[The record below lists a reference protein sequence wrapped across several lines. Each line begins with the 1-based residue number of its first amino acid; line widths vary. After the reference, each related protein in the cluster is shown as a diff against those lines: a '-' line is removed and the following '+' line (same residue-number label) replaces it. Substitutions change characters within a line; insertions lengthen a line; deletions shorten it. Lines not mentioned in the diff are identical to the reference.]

1 MSTKIVL
8 TNAEAIR
15 IAIQYAHDNN
25 VNDARA
31 EAFAES
37 WFDAGKD
44 SEKSTQSALLS
55 YLGKR
60 FMQEQR

>member
-8 TNAEAIR
+8 TNAEAVR
-15 IAIQYAHDNN
+15 IAFQYAHDNN

-31 EAFAES
+31 EAFAEA

-44 SEKSTQSALLS
+44 TEQSTRSALLS
-55 YLGKR
+55 HLGSR
-60 FMQEQR
+60 FGAN